1 MNKTVA
7 WYLVSNLPSVYVKTL
22 ASENGTVLERLK
34 NCLLVR
40 LELEISMNYEIIN

>member
-34 NCLLVR
+34 KILFVK
-40 LELEISMNYEIIN
+40 